1 MTPEEEPEDNLTE
14 KAKDN
19 AKSGLID
26 QVFEVVATVGTGIA
40 KLLD

>member
-1 MTPEEEPEDNLTE
+1 MTPEEEREEDLAE
-14 KAKDN
+14 KAKVD